1 MASSQRRKT
10 TGDDQEQQRNAAALT
25 EAVEFL
31 EKQGWQYCLVGG
43 LAASHWGQPR
53 STQDVDLV
61 LLTGLGDEKQFI
73 QRLVKAFTLRVAG
86 ADQFAMT
93 SRVLL
98 LQSKQGIGIDVSLG
112 ALPFEVEMLRRA
124 TLEKVL
130 PGIRVRTATAEDIV
144 VMKTVAGRP
153 RDVDDIERIIAT
165 QGKKLD
171 TDYIR
176 RWLNDLA
183 EFYIE
188 SDLLG
193 FFEQTLASVNERM
206 KKAPRG
212 KLPRE

>member
-1 MASSQRRKT
+1 M
-10 TGDDQEQQRNAAALT
+10 
-25 EAVEFL
+25 
-31 EKQGWQYCLVGG
+31 
-43 LAASHWGQPR
+43 
-53 STQDVDLV
+53 

-212 KLPRE
+212 KPPRK